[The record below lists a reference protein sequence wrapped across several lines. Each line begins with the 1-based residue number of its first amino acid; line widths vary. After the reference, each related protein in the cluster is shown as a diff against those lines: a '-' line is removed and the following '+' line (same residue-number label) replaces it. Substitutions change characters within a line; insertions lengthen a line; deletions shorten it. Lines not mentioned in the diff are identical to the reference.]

1 MLSGGSLPSQPK
13 WSKGSLAKLSFWLGI
28 ISRCAARLRHIHRL
42 KLEDFVLGGYTILL
56 AFRQRNHYR
65 LNAVA
70 CFERTKSCSKVGVN
84 CWYFHTRTGKPFLP
98 LLLML
103 PIWAVLR
110 KHDLGD
116 KLDATELNLQGFKN
130 SKCL

>member
-28 ISRCAARLRHIHRL
+28 ISRCAARLRHMHRL

-56 AFRQRNHYR
+56 AFRQRNHYC

-116 KLDATELNLQGFKN
+116 KLDATELKRI
-130 SKCL
+130 